1 METTERTE
9 STESTE
15 PAAPASASI
24 PPVTSLHHIG
34 LTVSDV
40 DASEAWYGRVLGFER
55 LVLEPHNGGTGS
67 TVLIHRPGTSV
78 DIGLDHHE
86 GNEGETFAEHRTGL
100 DHLSM
105 NVDRRE
111 DLDDWRKHLDRL
123 DNGHGEITDRLE
135 PFQFST
141 LVFRD
146 PDNIQLELIWIGQG

>member
-1 METTERTE
+1 MQN
-9 STESTE
+9 SVLAE
-15 PAAPASASI
+15 PTKGMV

-34 LTVSDV
+34 LTVCDV

-55 LVLEPHNGGTGS
+55 LVLEPHNGGTGF

-78 DIGLDHHE
+78 DIGLDHHDS
-86 GNEGETFAEHRTGL
+86 NEGETFAEHRTGL
-100 DHLSM
+100 DHVSIS
-105 NVDRRE
+105 VERRE
-111 DLDDWRKHLDRL
+111 DLDDWVRHLDNL
-123 DNGHGEITDRLE
+123 GVGHGQITDRLV

>member
-1 METTERTE
+1 MEN
-9 STESTE
+9 SVLAE
-15 PAAPASASI
+15 PTKGTI

-34 LTVSDV
+34 LTVCDV

-55 LVLEPHNGGTGS
+55 LVLEPHNGGTGF

-78 DIGLDHHE
+78 DIGLDHHDS
-86 GNEGETFAEHRTGL
+86 NEGETFAEHRTGL
-100 DHLSM
+100 DHVSIS
-105 NVDRRE
+105 VERRE
-111 DLDDWRKHLDRL
+111 DLDDWVRHLDNL
-123 DNGHGEITDRLE
+123 DIGHGQITDRLV